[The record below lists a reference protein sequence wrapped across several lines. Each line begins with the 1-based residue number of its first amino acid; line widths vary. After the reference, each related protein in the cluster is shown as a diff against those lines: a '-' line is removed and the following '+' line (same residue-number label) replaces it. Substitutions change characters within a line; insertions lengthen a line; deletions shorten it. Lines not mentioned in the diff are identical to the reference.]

1 MLAPVK
7 LAALGLIAVAVGI
20 AVGEDGLALVGA
32 IWVVL
37 GTLLWT
43 FYTRYEKELRKS
55 VSTGDPAVDALQK
68 ARARS
73 SGGRYAFALVLVLTA
88 GLAPLAIGIAA
99 VGFADGSGWRWVPV
113 AVGGL
118 ITLIGLLSAAV
129 RLSGADLEAAAKAG
143 EPQQAATI
151 TIEGKRQTGV
161 YINEQPRIEFD
172 LLVEPEGLPSYRVK
186 KKATVPHSALSDIGI
201 GDGFAAK
208 VDPAD
213 PDRIAIDWNA
223 PIDGDADP
231 GARLERLEDLRRRDL
246 IDADEYEAQRRRIVE
261 SL

>member
-1 MLAPVK
+1 MK
-7 LAALGLIAVAVGI
+7 LAALGLVAVAVGI
-20 AVGEDGLALVGA
+20 AVGEQGLVYAGGL
-32 IWVVL
+32 WFVL
-37 GTLLWT
+37 GTLLWALV
-43 FYTRYEKELRKS
+43 TRHKRDPRRS
-55 VSTGDPAVDALQK
+55 SGDPAVDALQ
-68 ARARS
+68 R
-73 SGGRYAFALVLVLTA
+73 GREAAPAWRYPVGITLVFAI
-88 GLAPLAIGIAA
+88 GLGSLAIGILE
-99 VGFADGSGWRWVPV
+99 VGFEAGSGWRWAPI

-118 ITLIGLLSAAV
+118 VTLFGVVNFVI
-129 RLSGADLEAAAKAG
+129 RLSGVDLEAATPAG
-143 EPQQAATI
+143 EPQQAATV

-231 GARLERLEDLRRRDL
+231 GARLERLEDLRRRGL